1 MPANHWP
8 AMAAGVLLATALAS
22 GFALAD
28 DAGTPPAT
36 LDIEQASLADLEN
49 TFWVCDYVASTEGV
63 VAALRATCRYVT
75 EEVKRQKFDG
85 DFNQFLQWW
94 RDNKAA
100 EHARIKRIRQS

>member
-1 MPANHWP
+1 MPANHRP

-36 LDIEQASLADLEN
+36 LDIDEASLADLEN
-49 TFWVCDYVASTEGV
+49 AFWFCDYVATTEGV
-63 VAALRATCRYVT
+63 VAAPRAACRYVT
-75 EEVKRQKFDG
+75 EEVERRKFDG

-94 RDNKAA
+94 RDNKAT
-100 EHARIKRIRQS
+100 EHARIRRIRES